1 MKINIDTSRTA
12 DINFSCLLCL
22 RRQRLQKIDISNTV
36 AFLGYFDYKL
46 KQLKQLFKKTNI
58 FNGQNIKKRLSTA
71 EPIGALIWAWLR
83 QKNVNSCLTI

>member
-1 MKINIDTSRTA
+1 MKNNINTSRTA
-12 DINFSCLLCL
+12 DINFSCLRCL
-22 RRQRLQKIDISNTV
+22 RRQKLQKIDISNTI

-46 KQLKQLFKKTNI
+46 KQLFKKANV

-83 QKNVNSCLTI
+83 KKTLTAA

>member
-1 MKINIDTSRTA
+1 MKSNVDTSHTA

-36 AFLGYFDYKL
+36 AFLGCFDYKL
-46 KQLKQLFKKTNI
+46 KQLFRKANV
-58 FNGQNIKKRLSTA
+58 FNGQDIKKRLSTA

-83 QKNVNSCLTI
+83 QKNVNSCLTVSY

>member
-1 MKINIDTSRTA
+1 MKNNIDASRTA

-22 RRQRLQKIDISNTV
+22 RRQRLQKIDISNTA

-46 KQLKQLFKKTNI
+46 KQLFKKANV
-58 FNGQNIKKRLSTA
+58 FNRQNIKKRLSTA

-83 QKNVNSCLTI
+83 QKNVNSCLTVSY